1 MSSIGE
7 NPMFYR
13 FEGLLLAIEFFTQR
27 FDTEQLAQFSFEFVN
42 EILTLNASAL
52 FIREG
57 DLFVMKQKRL
67 YSGIHDYVIRDTDK
81 LRRLVTFRGHTIL
94 NDFHHFLE
102 EEDIERLNIRW
113 LMPLM
118 IVDRLHGFIVSSGNM
133 SNQFTHDD
141 EVMSNTLMRLIGNSL
156 ENSRHLAELQA
167 SNAKLDQKNF
177 NLFAI
182 NQSTRALMSETSL
195 AKLHET
201 ATDVFSEVTASQVT
215 SFGIVDP
222 LTLRL
227 NITGYRDVMT
237 YAKYYG
243 AFQLRS
249 PQYAGPIVLH
259 ADRDRKR
266 LSDLFV
272 NSEQLR
278 ELSAEYVILIV
289 QQRVIGMVTLSKPI
303 NDERKYDDSI
313 FELIESLANATLI
326 AISNAVQFEE
336 AHRQRIDAQNKLR
349 LMQTLHRSIKTMS
362 ECAEPEE
369 LCYFAIKT
377 MQLAFGA
384 KKALI
389 CLKDGD
395 RYQVAESIGWESGAE
410 RLRLPGASQS
420 DDAPEAA
427 ADVSASLPIRGR
439 TVTSIAELHEPLL
452 EGTMLSDFTGSGA
465 ARLLPAETVG
475 WIGETNCCVIAPLA
489 VADKVTLHND
499 PSPLGLLILLE
510 TADSLKEEET
520 LLVDTV
526 ARSIA
531 PVLHHM
537 RIAAAWR
544 ERAEQAQR
552 GWSE

>member
-1 MSSIGE
+1 MTFTDE

-57 DLFVMKQKRL
+57 ETFVMKQKRL
-67 YSGIHDYVIRDTDK
+67 YSGIHEYVIRDTDK
-81 LRRLVTFRGHTIL
+81 LKRLVTFRGHTIL
-94 NDFHHFLE
+94 DNFHHFLE
-102 EEDIERLNIRW
+102 EEDIARLNIRW

-133 SNQFTHDD
+133 SDRFTHDD

-156 ENSRHLAELQA
+156 ENSRHLAELQM

-222 LTLRL
+222 LTQRL
-227 NITGYRDVMT
+227 NITGYRDVST

-243 AFQLRS
+243 ALQLRS
-249 PQYAGPIVLH
+249 PEYSGPIVLH
-259 ADRDRKR
+259 VDRDRER
-266 LSDLFV
+266 LSEVFV
-272 NSEQLR
+272 NSEQLA
-278 ELSAEYVILIV
+278 ELAAEYIILIV
-289 QQRVIGMVTLSKPI
+289 QQRIIGMVTLSKPI
-303 NDERKYDDSI
+303 NDERKHDDSI

-336 AHRQRIDAQNKLR
+336 ANRQRIDAQNKLR
-349 LMQTLHRSIKTMS
+349 LLQTLHRSIKTMS

-377 MQLAFGA
+377 VQLAFGA
-384 KKALI
+384 RKALI

-395 RYQVAESIGWESGAE
+395 RYKVTESLGWEERENEAKRPGTGAPSPFSHDFRATVPVKGKVVLNVAELQE
-410 RLRLPGASQS
+410 
-420 DDAPEAA
+420 
-427 ADVSASLPIRGR
+427 
-439 TVTSIAELHEPLL
+439 TLL
-452 EGTMLSDFTGSGA
+452 EGTMVADFTNLGA
-465 ARLLPAETVG
+465 SRLLPPETSS

-489 VADKVTLHND
+489 IADKVTLHHD

-510 TADSLKEEET
+510 TADALKEEET

-526 ARSIA
+526 ASSIA

-537 RIAAAWR
+537 RIAASWR
-544 ERAEQAQR
+544 EQAEQAQNAL
-552 GWSE
+552 